1 MPYVSLFPTQ
11 KLAGAKQKV
20 YDFTI
25 EVVTD
30 MNRIAGAFGK
40 GTSDA
45 KALYQCWEDLE
56 ETRLASKIPLFR

>member
-1 MPYVSLFPTQ
+1 MQ
-11 KLAGAKQKV
+11 KLADAKRQV

-40 GTSDA
+40 GTTDG
-45 KALYQCWEDLE
+45 KALRQCWEDLE
-56 ETRLASKIPLFR
+56 ETR